1 MVLFC
6 LIVSCF
12 IMFGCMS
19 LAGLFFSEGKLRS
32 SISGGERKWGKAGRN
47 GRRGNSSQD
56 AVYESRIF

>member
-1 MVLFC
+1 
-6 LIVSCF
+6 
-12 IMFGCMS
+12 MFGCMS